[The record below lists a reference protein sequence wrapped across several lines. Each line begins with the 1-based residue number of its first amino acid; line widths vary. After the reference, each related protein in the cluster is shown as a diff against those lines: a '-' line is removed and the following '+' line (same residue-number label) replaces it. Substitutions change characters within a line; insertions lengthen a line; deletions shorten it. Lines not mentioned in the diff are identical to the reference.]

1 MPVKTINLTTTNG
14 RVGSYLVWGM
24 ISTDFILSYYFW
36 FFRLFFILFYV
47 IFLFSWLLYYFLFGF
62 LHIFTCFWS
71 QTSQG
76 TRGRPIPPPFL
87 EREFSVLTRLKSYS
101 R

>member
-14 RVGSYLVWGM
+14 RVGSYLVLGM

-47 IFLFSWLLYYFLFGF
+47 IILFSWVLY
-62 LHIFTCFWS
+62 
-71 QTSQG
+71 
-76 TRGRPIPPPFL
+76 
-87 EREFSVLTRLKSYS
+87 
-101 R
+101 